1 MIRFL
6 FRFFSFPFPFYL
18 LYDKSRSKKEN
29 HQTLIRINRE
39 ISFPSS
45 FLSKLFLSQNIGFSS
60 GFSCQTKIMFVR
72 AILRMLWFIR
82 LCHDPDSFAICTE
95 TVFKLFR
102 FFLSALPIVFKAD
115 QLFSSATPVSLKF
128 SSLLL
133 RFFRKFFTLSISFHV
148 ERRDFFQKWNFPF
161 RRTPRLLFIRNICFM
176 FEPFVFSKFA
186 LARFENS
193 FCSIFL
199 YSIVMDDRWI
209 GRNLS
214 SKRDVLFIFLLF

>member
-18 LYDKSRSKKEN
+18 LYDKSRPKKEN
-29 HQTLIRINRE
+29 HQTLIRINRK

-45 FLSKLFLSQNIGFSS
+45 FLSKPFCLRTSDFPPAFLAKPKSCLFELYYECCDSSDCVMIQTALRYVPKRSLNFS
-60 GFSCQTKIMFVR
+60 GFSF
-72 AILRMLWFIR
+72 R
-82 LCHDPDSFAICTE
+82 LCPLCLKPISFSPQPFQFLWNFLRCYSG
-95 TVFKLFR
+95 
-102 FFLSALPIVFKAD
+102 FFE
-115 QLFSSATPVSLKF
+115 
-128 SSLLL
+128 SSL
-133 RFFRKFFTLSISFHV
+133 RFRSPFLWTKR
-148 ERRDFFQKWNFPF
+148 FFQKWNFPF